1 MGRKTRK
8 ERFDDP
14 VVNSG
19 TDERASVE
27 VPRILAFMKVGSED
41 KLICGLRNLIFYSSC
56 MNQEKAMKTAT
67 EEVIPDK
74 CGYFEKILS
83 ANKNG
88 FFIGEKVGRQVW
100 PESRPSIY

>member
-1 MGRKTRK
+1 
-8 ERFDDP
+8 
-14 VVNSG
+14 
-19 TDERASVE
+19 
-27 VPRILAFMKVGSED
+27 
-41 KLICGLRNLIFYSSC
+41 

-83 ANKNG
+83 ANKNR